1 MLIQFIIM
9 VADPCHGRNDLGL
22 RNLNSK
28 HDQDAD
34 IETTS
39 GTLASETAY
48 PYLNLI

>member
-1 MLIQFIIM
+1 MEETTLAWEI
-9 VADPCHGRNDLGL
+9 
-22 RNLNSK
+22 SK